1 MSTAAQLAASPVETV
16 RARYAWFVLIVLVAV
31 YGSNFVD
38 RYIFIIMME
47 PIKQDLHLSDTQLGL
62 ISGFAFSAVYSLAG
76 LAVARWADLGNRRS
90 ILAAAAAVWSTL
102 TAVCGLTSGFIQ
114 LLIARM
120 GVGVAESACSPPAHS
135 LISDYFPAHKRAM
148 AFSLYSIGLDVG
160 LGLGFILGG
169 WIGGRFG
176 WRAAFVAVGLPG
188 ILLAV
193 FARLVIREP
202 ERGASDTGAVDATS
216 YTTREAVAYMLGR
229 PSFVAYILGSSL
241 FIFAGTAIDSWAPL
255 FLMRVHGLPSGEVGL
270 WTGVLGASA
279 GLTGAITSGWLADR
293 LSVRDLRWNLWV
305 ATGGLALVVPGTL
318 LFLFGAVR
326 WVPLYYFLTV
336 FCNAVYMGPTIA
348 ITQALMPVRMRA
360 LASAVLLLGYNLLGT
375 AGANFVI
382 GFFSDRWANVLHV
395 DSVRYAMAVTQLA
408 AVGGIACTIF
418 AIIRMPRDFRDHF
431 GSQSWASKQSS

>member
-47 PIKQDLHLSDTQLGL
+47 PIKQDLQLSDTQLGL

-102 TAVCGLTSGFIQ
+102 TAVCGLTSSFFQ

-193 FARLVIREP
+193 SLAWSSASPSVGRRIRVRWTPRATRCARRS
-202 ERGASDTGAVDATS
+202 RTC
-216 YTTREAVAYMLGR
+216 
-229 PSFVAYILGSSL
+229 
-241 FIFAGTAIDSWAPL
+241 
-255 FLMRVHGLPSGEVGL
+255 SGG
-270 WTGVLGASA
+270 
-279 GLTGAITSGWLADR
+279 R
-293 LSVRDLRWNLWV
+293 LS
-305 ATGGLALVVPGTL
+305 
-318 LFLFGAVR
+318 
-326 WVPLYYFLTV
+326 
-336 FCNAVYMGPTIA
+336 
-348 ITQALMPVRMRA
+348 
-360 LASAVLLLGYNLLGT
+360 
-375 AGANFVI
+375 
-382 GFFSDRWANVLHV
+382 
-395 DSVRYAMAVTQLA
+395 
-408 AVGGIACTIF
+408 
-418 AIIRMPRDFRDHF
+418 
-431 GSQSWASKQSS
+431 